1 MRPVYKKRHRF
12 NWKDLIRISLVT
24 LGYYLAIIFY
34 TSIFMVIRWAVFG
47 GTFFVKPSEYN
58 WWLIYGIVISP
69 GINAIAHL
77 IYSETGWLNYKAFI
91 WIHSVIVAIVI
102 PLIIFIWL

>member
-24 LGYYLAIIFY
+24 LGYYLATAIYTTFFLALRWII
-34 TSIFMVIRWAVFG
+34 FG
-47 GTFFVKPSEYN
+47 GTFFIKPSEYN
-58 WWLIYGIVISP
+58 WWIIYGVAISP

-102 PLIIFIWL
+102 PLLIFIWL